1 MKEIAVNRKANF
13 EYFIEET
20 YECGISLIG
29 QEVKSLRAGH
39 LTLSDSYAVIRNGE
53 VFLINANIPCYE
65 KTSSYKQDEKRSRKL
80 LLHRAE
86 IARLERKIQ
95 DKSYTL
101 IPLKAYF
108 KDGKVKVML
117 ALAKGKHLYEKKQT
131 LKEKDIL
138 RETSRDI
145 KNYK

>member
-1 MKEIAVNRKANF
+1 MKEIAVNRKANY

-20 YECGISLIG
+20 YECGIVLKG
-29 QEVKSLRAGH
+29 QEVKSLRTGH
-39 LTLSDSYAVIRNGE
+39 LTLSDSYAVVKNGE
-53 VFLINANIPCYE
+53 AFLLNANIPCYE
-65 KTSSYKQDEKRSRKL
+65 KTSAFKQDEKRNRKL
-80 LLHRAE
+80 LLHKSE
-86 IARLERKIQ
+86 IARLERKVQ
-95 DKSYTL
+95 DKSFTL

-108 KDGKVKVML
+108 KDGIAKVLIGV
-117 ALAKGKHLYEKKQT
+117 AKGKHLYEKKQS

>member
-1 MKEIAVNRKANF
+1 MKEIATNRKANF

-20 YECGISLIG
+20 YECGIVLVG

-39 LTLSDSYAVIRNGE
+39 LSITDSYAVVRNGE
-53 VFLINANIPCYE
+53 IYLLNANIPCYE
-65 KTSSYKQDEKRSRKL
+65 KTASFKQDEKRSRKL
-80 LLHRAE
+80 LLHKSE
-86 IARLERKIQ
+86 IARLERKVQ
-95 DKSYTL
+95 DKSYTI
-101 IPLKAYF
+101 IPLKVYF
-108 KDGKVKVML
+108 KDGIVKVL
-117 ALAKGKHLYEKKQT
+117 VGLAKGKHLYEKKQS